1 MLATLEDLLSYLE
14 EEWRNA
20 LKSIVGLICICIL
33 CAGLTCTQSIAEQT
47 IFQPYAKPSPVPEF
61 ALEDHQG
68 KTVDIR
74 DYRGQVLLLNF
85 SAIW

>member
-1 MLATLEDLLSYLE
+1 
-14 EEWRNA
+14 
-20 LKSIVGLICICIL
+20 
-33 CAGLTCTQSIAEQT
+33 
-47 IFQPYAKPSPVPEF
+47 
-61 ALEDHQG
+61 LEDHQG